1 MYCTVTLYHSTRY
14 DNINLP
20 RTIAL
25 LEGSAKSV
33 EVIETQFRLTTSD
46 IAGINVNHSFD
57 EISDVDFVKVRP
69 FADAET
75 TTYSEGKKKTLSRLY
90 YVTGIEML
98 SEGTA
103 RLNLELSAYLTLL
116 EASPYYMNAISITA
130 TRMTPSHSLKESN
143 TLQEPFS
150 PADVLNMKYLTEII
164 PGLTTGGEER
174 YNIIGATIDIDN
186 ITDTAKAFKDA
197 NGADVLYVP
206 SLPLPGSFTSIQLPS
221 ILGYVARYL
230 PGEKLFYNNQGL
242 IDGPAWYDKMQ
253 NVQSLGIADAI
264 IDNYTIPGHWV
275 MMIGGDAG
283 NGNRGI
289 SSLWG
294 KSVEKEINLREVTPP
309 LTDIENI
316 NNLKTLKLFL
326 TISVM
331 SDVSGDRADYNWGE
345 IATPGD
351 GRIIKFFA
359 WADPSPN
366 GRPYCQ
372 PSYYY
377 GRQIEG
383 HNMQLIQ
390 GSPWYKPQMVIPG
403 KSGSMIDSYNVTRN
417 ITDVNRAQ
425 NQAGQTAVLN
435 TITSAAS
442 LFENAALKM
451 SGANMFGGTGMFG
464 AFGQRFESSGFY
476 NPQATNIGGIAGA
489 IGGIGGNILGYYQG
503 RANNLDKINDMITN
517 LNVSNNIYTP
527 TFKTAE
533 GNSLSLCKGNAFIV
547 YSMNL
552 STNDMIRLDHYLT
565 KYGYAIQPT
574 VTTLSDA
581 ASHGRFFSY
590 IEAGNIA
597 VIPNDQQ
604 TLDYPGIP
612 LFIRKKLTTELQDGV
627 RIWRTAPDESL
638 YSECNDPDAEE
649 E

>member
-20 RTIAL
+20 QTIAL

-33 EVIETQFRLTTSD
+33 EVITTPFKLTTSD
-46 IAGINVNHSFD
+46 IAGINVNHSYD
-57 EISDVDFVKVRP
+57 EISDVDFVKIRP
-69 FADAET
+69 SNDAESVS
-75 TTYSEGKKKTLSRLY
+75 YSTGKQKILSRFY
-90 YVTGIEML
+90 FVTGIEML

-103 RLNLELSAYLTLL
+103 RLNLELSAYLTLM
-116 EASPYYMNAISITA
+116 EVSPYYMNDISITA

-150 PADVLNMKYLTEII
+150 PADVLSMKYLTEIL
-164 PGLTTGGEER
+164 PALTTGGEEI

-186 ITDTAKAFKDA
+186 ITDAAKAFKDA
-197 NGADVLYVP
+197 NGVEVLYVP
-206 SLPLPGSFTSIQLPS
+206 SLPLPGSFTSIQIP
-221 ILGYVARYL
+221 IIGAAARYL

-253 NVQSLGIADAI
+253 NVQSLGVADSI
-264 IDNYTIPGHWV
+264 IDSYSIPGHWV
-275 MMIGGDAG
+275 IMQGGDAG

-289 SSLWG
+289 SSLVG
-294 KSVEKEINLREVTPP
+294 KSIEKEINIQNVTPP

-326 TISVM
+326 TVSVM
-331 SDVSGDRADYNWGE
+331 STISGDRADYNWEE

-351 GRIIKFFA
+351 DRIIKFYA

-377 GRQIEG
+377 GRQIDGE
-383 HNMQLIQ
+383 NMQLIQ

-403 KSGSMIDSYNVTRN
+403 KSGSTIDSYMTTRN

-425 NQAGQTAVLN
+425 AQANANYNLQETQQAFDMMGALFG
-435 TITSAAS
+435 TITTAATGNVTGAAS
-442 LFENAALKM
+442 SLISAGNRSLN
-451 SGANMFGGTGMFG
+451 SQQLNID
-464 AFGQRFESSGFY
+464 RFY
-476 NPQATNIGGIAGA
+476 NKAG
-489 IGGIGGNILGYYQG
+489 
-503 RANNLDKINDMITN
+503 NLDKINDMITN

-533 GNSLSLCKGNAFIV
+533 GNNLSLCRHNAFKV

-565 KYGYAIQPT
+565 KYGYAVQPT

-581 ASHGRFFSY
+581 ASHGRYFSY

-597 VIPNDQQ
+597 VIPKDQQ

-612 LFIRKKLTTELQDGV
+612 LFIRRKLTTELQGGV
-627 RIWRTAPDESL
+627 RIWKTAPDESL